1 MVGPT
6 AVIITLWGNFKLLSL
21 NVFNNLTNVSDI
33 PPLPLPPPVIT
44 QVTRLMFFSSVP
56 SISLL
61 VHRTL
66 VSFHFHLSSDLQA

>member
-6 AVIITLWGNFKLLSL
+6 AVIITLWGNYKLLSL

-33 PPLPLPPPVIT
+33 PPLPLPPPVVT
-44 QVTRLMFFSSVP
+44 QVTRLMFFSSVL

-66 VSFHFHLSSDLQA
+66 VSFHFHSSSDLQA

>member
-6 AVIITLWGNFKLLSL
+6 AVIITLWGNYKLLSL

-33 PPLPLPPPVIT
+33 PPLSLPPPVIT
-44 QVTRLMFFSSVP
+44 QVTRLMFFSSVL

-66 VSFHFHLSSDLQA
+66 VSSHFHSSSDLQA